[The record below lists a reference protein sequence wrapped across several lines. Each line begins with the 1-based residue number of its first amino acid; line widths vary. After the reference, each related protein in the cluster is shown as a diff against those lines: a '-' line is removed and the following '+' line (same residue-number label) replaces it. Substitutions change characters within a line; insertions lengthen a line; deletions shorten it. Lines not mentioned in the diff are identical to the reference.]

1 MEHELQIRKIGV
13 GIITFSCHKIHFV
26 SIRMVAQTRHS
37 SSSRQLYQT
46 PPAKNRIAAAA
57 DLISP
62 PRTTSTH
69 SRTPLPLHVQKQL
82 VIDISQAGGIKDA
95 CLKKICLFKPDTYGE
110 PASNLRRRVSQR
122 ISYWKALDPAKYQEE
137 EIKLLHIQ
145 GKISSEEPNKDSQ
158 ENDSLSA
165 EDERTHLSC
174 SSKEVYTKP
183 FSSPCAKMSS
193 IGSSSTV
200 NSLFADLDPSEFST
214 SSLPFL
220 LFAVCL
226 VSFFL
231 FHMHVTDR
239 FCFPLFV
246 FAKLKFM

>member
-46 PPAKNRIAAAA
+46 PPAKNRIAAAS

-62 PRTTSTH
+62 PRTTSTQT
-69 SRTPLPLHVQKQL
+69 RTPLPLHVQKQL

-145 GKISSEEPNKDSQ
+145 GRISSEEPNKDSE

-231 FHMHVTDR
+231 FHICMSLIG
-239 FCFPLFV
+239 FAFLCLF
-246 FAKLKFM
+246 L

>member
-46 PPAKNRIAAAA
+46 PPAKNRIAAAS

-62 PRTTSTH
+62 PRTTSTQT
-69 SRTPLPLHVQKQL
+69 RTPLPLHIQKQL

-95 CLKKICLFKPDTYGE
+95 CLRKICLFKPDTYGE

-145 GKISSEEPNKDSQ
+145 GRISSEEPNKDSE

-231 FHMHVTDR
+231 FHICMSLIG
-239 FCFPLFV
+239 FAFLCLF
-246 FAKLKFM
+246 L